1 MAQEPSGL
9 VPLGGVLFIIGVSI
23 LVGKLILWAFQ
34 QSLIFLSVSLIVAGI
49 ICLVL
54 ELAKDEIEDAT

>member
-1 MAQEPSGL
+1 
-9 VPLGGVLFIIGVSI
+9 
-23 LVGKLILWAFQ
+23 
-34 QSLIFLSVSLIVAGI
+34 VSLIAAGI

>member
-9 VPLGGVLFIIGVSI
+9 VSLGGLLFIIGVSI
-23 LVGKLILWAFQ
+23 IVGKMILWAFQ
-34 QSLIFLSVSLIVAGI
+34 QSLIFLAVSLIAAGI

>member
-1 MAQEPSGL
+1 MTQEPTAL
-9 VPLGGVLFIIGVSI
+9 VPIGGVLFIIGVSI

-34 QSLIFLSVSLIVAGI
+34 QGLTFLAVSLIVAGI

-54 ELAKDEIEDAT
+54 ELAKDEIEDAS